1 MQGSGARARSCVV
14 GNGGQKS
21 GREATARGST
31 QKAAVSR
38 PGTGSAGQRFHCT
51 VRTDSR
57 TGLGERALS
66 RGARDEK
73 KMEEESPMQAAE
85 KLRLLVKHLGI
96 TSFVL
101 CNSTGPSNN
110 AAKIVA
116 RRRAYSYE
124 FLCV

>member
-1 MQGSGARARSCVV
+1 MRGSGARARSCVV

-21 GREATARGST
+21 GREATALGST

-73 KMEEESPMQAAE
+73 KMEEESPMQAE
-85 KLRLLVKHLGI
+85 LRLLDI